1 MGLRSLS
8 GSTNWIQLPPNA
20 SIDISAAW
28 KWGNFCNTKPL
39 REGLFELRMDFGPG
53 YRVYFGRE
61 GRAIVILVGGGSK
74 HRQVAD
80 IAIALE
86 RWKRYKQLK
95 AKNGTDTTL

>member
-1 MGLRSLS
+1 
-8 GSTNWIQLPPNA
+8 
-20 SIDISAAW
+20 
-28 KWGNFCNTKPL
+28 
-39 REGLFELRMDFGPG
+39 MDFGPG

-80 IAIALE
+80 IAVALE